1 MLLQKGAVRMKNDV
15 EDKTFFEND
24 ERYADLING
33 LLCNGRQVL
42 KKEDLTE
49 LSGSVRIKLPKDG
62 TVRSKYGYNQ
72 REKVQDIVR
81 KAALGLNFILIG
93 LENQQTVDYSLPLR
107 CMEYDVGQYEK
118 QAVKIRRAI
127 RKKPKGLKQGEYL
140 YGFKKDSRL
149 CPSIILVL
157 YYGEE
162 NWDGPLNL
170 HGMLDFKDI
179 PDEFRKLI
187 QNYEIHLVEVRRL
200 ENTDVFTTDVKLVF
214 DLIRYA
220 DDEKK
225 LEKLLREEPG
235 YQKLE
240 WDAYEMAA
248 MYTGIGEKLD
258 MKCYDNGTV
267 NVCKGIIGLEEKA
280 RNAGRNEGKVEGEIL
295 EQIRLVTKKVQK
307 GQSLE
312 QIAEIMEIDPKEIE
326 DIYEAVLSSAPRYDV
341 DEICK
346 DLMEKQRL

>member
-49 LSGSVRIKLPKDG
+49 LSGSVRNKLPKDG
-62 TVRSKYGYNQ
+62 TVRSKYGYNK

>member
-1 MLLQKGAVRMKNDV
+1 MKNDM
-15 EDKTFFEND
+15 EGKAFFEND

-42 KKEDLTE
+42 RESDLTE
-49 LSGSVRIKLPKDG
+49 VSGHVRVRIPKAGSD
-62 TVRSKYGYNQ
+62 RSVQKYSK
-72 REKVQDIVR
+72 REKIQDIVR
-81 KAALGLNFILIG
+81 KAALGMNFILIG
-93 LENQQTVDYSLPLR
+93 LENQETIDYSLPLR

-127 RKKPKGLKQGEYL
+127 RKKPKDLKKGEYL
-140 YGFKKDSRL
+140 YGFKKDSYL
-149 CPSIILVL
+149 YPSIILIL

-162 NWDGPLNL
+162 KWDGPLDL
-170 HGMLDFKDI
+170 HGMLNFKDI
-179 PDEFRKLI
+179 PDEFKKMV
-187 QNYEIHLVEVRRL
+187 QNYQIHLVEIRRL
-200 ENTDVFTTDVKLVF
+200 ENTDIFTTDVKLVF

-220 DDEKK
+220 DDEEK
-225 LEKLLREEPG
+225 LAKLLREEPG

-280 RNAGRNEGKVEGEIL
+280 RNAGRNEGKAEGEIS
-295 EQIRLVTKKVQK
+295 EQIRLITKKVQK
-307 GQSLE
+307 GQSME
-312 QIAEIMEIDPKEIE
+312 QIAEILEKDPKEIA
-326 DIYEAVLSSAPRYDV
+326 DIYRAVVSSAPKYDV

-346 DLMEKQRL
+346 DVMEKQRL